1 MRRTA
6 GAGFFL
12 QHSLEKPTIVLVT
25 EVVNKLQ
32 TSLSRDQRGVE
43 RQTRVVTLIVL
54 SEEYKEFVRLIPG
67 VIPGEEE
74 DTQDTRVF
82 KERFFNWKI
91 RTKSS
96 LARQISI
103 GFRF

>member
-1 MRRTA
+1 MNRTA
-6 GAGFFL
+6 GASFFL
-12 QHSLEKPTIVLVT
+12 QHCLKNTIVLVT
-25 EVVNKLQ
+25 EVCGKLQ
-32 TSLSRDQRGVE
+32 NTLSPDQRGVE

-54 SEEYKEFVRLIPG
+54 SEEYKEFIRLIPG
-67 VIPGEEE
+67 VIPGEGE

-91 RTKSS
+91 CTKSS
-96 LARQISI
+96 LARRISI